1 MVIDIIDVQRVAVFK
16 TENHPPVGPHSYRPE
31 PSPVPFEGMQPK
43 TGHAHI
49 GNAARR
55 VKPDPNISEFHNMLG
70 SRPARIIVCVKAS

>member
-1 MVIDIIDVQRVAVFK
+1 MRGLCHFQ
-16 TENHPPVGPHSYRPE
+16 PLE
-31 PSPVPFEGMQPK
+31 PYCAGANVSQVVLRLLYKPALGEGMQPK

-70 SRPARIIVCVKAS
+70 SRPARIIVFVMAS